1 MSLNEIRI
9 VVTLVSLL
17 IFMAIVFWAYW
28 PANRARFD
36 ADAYIPLNDDPAD
49 AGHHRALSAPASE

>member
-9 VVTLVSLL
+9 IVTLVSLL
-17 IFMAIVFWAYW
+17 IFVGIVCWAYW

-36 ADAYIPLNDDPAD
+36 ADAYIALNDDPAD
-49 AGHHRALSAPASE
+49 IAHRVQTAPTSK